1 MFDARLTRSW
11 FAVLGLCMLVAAC
24 GTGRTMVKEPPQ
36 QKRAYSAVKLTRADD
51 TVVVPEEYRVRFVSK
66 IREQLYGTNDKPGPF
81 VEDEDLTI
89 RIKVVQFEAGSQ
101 MQRWFWGGIGNAGE
115 GSLQV
120 LAEFYDGDAKL
131 AEIQTEGRIGSGF
144 FGGSMG
150 EAVDK
155 AAEQIA
161 TYAITN
167 FR

>member
-1 MFDARLTRSW
+1 MSIALNMRWIACVSW
-11 FAVLGLCMLVAAC
+11 
-24 GTGRTMVKEPPQ
+24 
-36 QKRAYSAVKLTRADD
+36 AY
-51 TVVVPEEYRVRFVSK
+51 
-66 IREQLYGTNDKPGPF
+66 GPF
-81 VEDEDLTI
+81 AEGEELTI

-120 LAEFYDGDAKL
+120 LAGFYDDDAKL

-144 FGGSMG
+144 FGGSMT

-167 FR
+167 FRCPQPAHVGPRGRRSLLCHRVWLMRPAVANRLGERLAGRLP